1 MDKQELRFQ
10 SLKIAMDLKITT
22 EVDNLIEIAEKIYS
36 YLIKDGVDDKES
48 DDGGWSHL
56 HCPNLSCQKVHE

>member
-22 EVDNLIEIAEKIYS
+22 EVDNIIEIAEKIYS
-36 YLIKDGVDDKES
+36 YLTKDGVDSES
-48 DDGGWSHL
+48 DDAGGWSHQ
-56 HCPNLSCQKVHE
+56 SSRKVFP